1 MGLDGGQGGR
11 TELVPSGSPALDPG
25 PVPHQATRRTAGTS
39 LANWV
44 AQQRPPAEPGIY
56 RYGHLPSTATD
67 TDEPPQPA
75 GALLLRAAANVLVCL
90 LAYRYGTPAVMYT
103 IGYLGWFRALSPD
116 QFNVVETL
124 LNLLLL
130 VLFLAL
136 FGRMGRW
143 LEVYRRFLSPM
154 GFRRNVL
161 PLLSKAVTDDRP
173 AGAEPA
179 RAEAVDPALDPW
191 AELRQAGLGQALAV
205 VEGDTRAG
213 RVGDVDYVRIHRVWR
228 EVLAEPALVGAFG
241 EQVAVRGR
249 RRVRIRRRRG
259 ICRGGWRNTIC
270 CWDRCGWGRRRRCR
284 RIRRRTGGRVRTGPG
299 GAGDLA
305 AGGGAGGDGQDAA
318 AGPAGGGGAL
328 PAGVGAVGVRGGGGG
343 GRGRVG
349 AGRGVRRGDR
359 AG

>member
-11 TELVPSGSPALDPG
+11 TELVPDPAAAAGQMPAQLPRATGTDPG
-25 PVPHQATRRTAGTS
+25 FA
-39 LANWV
+39 LADWV
-44 AQQRPPAEPGIY
+44 ARSRPAAEVGIY
-56 RYGHLPSTATD
+56 RLGYRPVDGATTED
-67 TDEPPQPA
+67 ATVPA
-75 GALLLRAAANVLVCL
+75 WPLLVRA
-90 LAYRYGTPAVMYT
+90 
-103 IGYLGWFRALSPD
+103 
-116 QFNVVETL
+116 L
-124 LNLLLL
+124 LNLFAAGLTYKYGTLL
-130 VLFLAL
+130 VLYAVKLTIWPPNPTDAQIVFAEYLTRGVVVAFSIAL

-143 LEVYRRFLSPM
+143 KEVYRRYLTPAAVKDHIS
-154 GFRRNVL
+154 
-161 PLLSKAVTDDRP
+161 LLR
-173 AGAEPA
+173 A
-179 RAEAVDPALDPW
+179 RAITTEDGAPVAPATEGTTALDPW

-305 AGGGAGGDGQDAA
+305 AGGGAGGDGQDGA

-349 AGRGVRRGDR
+349 AGGGVRRGDR